1 MSNGEKSNLPL
12 NAKYGGNN
20 WSEVK
25 INPAGAVVKKVIMWG
40 NYEFGGV

>member
-12 NAKYGGNN
+12 NAKNGRNN

-25 INPAGAVVKKVIMWG
+25 IYPAGAVVKKVIIWG
-40 NYEFGGV
+40 NHEFGGV